1 MDVKKTDRCRGYVF
15 YTEYRSSFINCI
27 VVSRQ
32 QLTLCYGVTP
42 SLFSHRHRIKSPT
55 RHTPLKMLAPAS

>member
-1 MDVKKTDRCRGYVF
+1 MDVKTDRCRRHVF

-27 VVSRQ
+27 VVSQ
-32 QLTLCYGVTP
+32 QLTLCYGVKP